1 MNFGSS
7 TVVIEKN
14 KKFSESCLWELQ
26 REYFHTEGID
36 AWVNQVPFYVTSNPF
51 LANCYAHIIVRLAQ
65 DWVKKHPGAEQQP
78 FYIVEL
84 GTGSGRL
91 SYYILKKIEKLQQQ
105 LNLVHIQFRYVMSD
119 FTESNLKYWEAHPAL
134 QHYLN
139 NGMLDFA
146 IFNME
151 EDTTIKLH
159 KAGTVL
165 TEGSMS
171 NPLTVIGNYI
181 FDTVSHDAFTVD
193 NGKVKESLV
202 SLATYH
208 ENMKNGRPVDW
219 EQVQITHTAV
229 DINEHYY
236 DDEDFNA
243 VVNSYNNVLTN
254 SHILIPIAGL
264 RTIRNLK
271 KLCGGK
277 ILLLSTDK
285 GYSHLEEIDHL
296 DHPHLAF
303 HGSFSMMVN
312 FHAIGKYFE
321 QCGGKA
327 LLQSLRTGIKTAA
340 FISGIDL
347 NEYPELAF
355 ALWEHVERL
364 SPGDYFILHRNI
376 SENFQHCILN
386 TLAAHMAFTD
396 WDPHI
401 YQKLSKQICEQIGSA
416 ESVTVE
422 YLTSHMPNL
431 AENFYYLPKGYDVM
445 FDIGI
450 LFHTLRRYTDAA
462 KYYKLSE
469 HYFGEQFG
477 LAYNI
482 GLCLYNGGEMQEA
495 LTYFRRAL
503 KLDPKSKETKEWIDF
518 IEKERAENR

>member
-1 MNFGSS
+1 MFGTS
-7 TVVIEKN
+7 TVVIEKD

-51 LANCYAHIIVRLAQ
+51 LANCYAHIIIRLAQ
-65 DWVKKHPGAEQQP
+65 DWIKKHPENINEP
-78 FYIVEL
+78 FYIMEL

-91 SYYILKKIEKLQQQ
+91 SYYILKKLEKLQQQ
-105 LNLVHIQFRYVMSD
+105 LNLKDIKFRYIMTD
-119 FTESNLKYWEAHPAL
+119 FTESNLKYWDSHPAL
-134 QHYLN
+134 QRFLE

-151 EDTTIKLH
+151 QDTNIELR
-159 KAGTVL
+159 KAGITL
-165 TEGSMS
+165 TEGSMV
-171 NPLTVIGNYI
+171 NPLTVIANYI
-181 FDTVSHDAFTVD
+181 FDTVSHDAFTVSD
-193 NGKVKESLV
+193 GKVKASLV
-202 SLATYH
+202 SLTTYH

-219 EQVQITHTAV
+219 EQVSINHSAV
-229 DINEHYY
+229 DIDEHYY
-236 DDEDFNA
+236 DDEGFNA
-243 VVNSYNNVLTN
+243 VVNQYNNLLTD
-254 SHILIPIAGL
+254 SHILVPIAGL

-271 KLCGGK
+271 KLSHGRM
-277 ILLLSTDK
+277 LVLSTDK
-285 GYSHLEEIDHL
+285 GYTHLQELDHL

-321 QCGGKA
+321 HSGGKA
-327 LLQSLRTGIKTAA
+327 ILQSLRTGIKTAA
-340 FISGIDL
+340 FVSGFDL
-347 NEYPELAF
+347 KDYPELEF
-355 ALWEHVERL
+355 SLYEHVERL

-386 TLAAHMAFTD
+386 TLAAHLAFTD

-401 YQKLSKQICEQIGSA
+401 YQKLSKQICEQITGA

-422 YLTSHMPNL
+422 YLTSHMSNL

-450 LFHTLRRYTDAA
+450 LFHTLRCYSDAA

-477 LAYNI
+477 LSYNI
-482 GLCLYNGGEMQEA
+482 GLCLYNNGDMQEA

-518 IEKERAENR
+518 IEKDRAENR

>member
-1 MNFGSS
+1 MFGSS
-7 TVVIEKN
+7 AVVIEKD
-14 KKFSESCLWELQ
+14 KKFSESCLWALQ
-26 REYFHTEGID
+26 REYFHNEGID

-51 LANCYAHIIVRLAQ
+51 LANCYAHVIVRLAQ
-65 DWVKKHPGAEQQP
+65 DWIKKHPDAVNDP
-78 FYIVEL
+78 FYILEL

-105 LNLVHIQFRYVMSD
+105 LNLEHIKFCYVMTD
-119 FTESNLKYWEAHPAL
+119 FTESNLKYWDSHPAL
-134 QHYLN
+134 QRFLE

-151 EDTTIKLH
+151 EDTTVNLRKR
-159 KAGTVL
+159 GTVL
-165 TEGSMS
+165 TEGSIT
-171 NPLTVIGNYI
+171 NPMTVIANYI
-181 FDTVSHDAFTVD
+181 FDTVSHDAFTVS
-193 NGKVKESLV
+193 NGEVNASLV
-202 SLATYH
+202 SLTTYH

-219 EQVQITHTAV
+219 EQVQITHNPVA
-229 DINEHYY
+229 IGENYY
-236 DDEDFNA
+236 DDQDFNQ
-243 VVNSYNNVLTN
+243 VIKSYADLLTQSN
-254 SHILIPIAGL
+254 ILIPIAGL

-271 KLCGGK
+271 KLCNDRM
-277 ILLLSTDK
+277 LLLSTDK
-285 GYSHLEEIDHL
+285 GYTHIEEMDHL

-312 FHAIGKYFE
+312 FHAIAKYFE
-321 QCGGKA
+321 VTGGKA
-327 LLQSLRTGIKTAA
+327 YMQSLRTGIKNAA
-340 FISGIDL
+340 FISGFDL
-347 NEYPELAF
+347 KDYPEFSFSLY
-355 ALWEHVERL
+355 EHIERL
-364 SPGDYFILHRNI
+364 SPSDYFILHRNI

-386 TLAAHMAFTD
+386 TLAAHLAFTD

-401 YQKLSKQICEQIGSA
+401 YQKLSKQICEQITSA

-431 AENFYYLPKGYDVM
+431 AENFYYLPKSYDVM

-450 LFHTLRRYTDAA
+450 LFHTLRRYGDAA

-482 GLCLYNGGEMQEA
+482 GLCLYNVGEMQEA
-495 LTYFRRAL
+495 LTYFHKAG
-503 KLDPKSKETKEWIDF
+503 KLDPKSKETKEWISF

>member
-1 MNFGSS
+1 MFGSS
-7 TVVIEKN
+7 AVVIEKD

-51 LANCYAHIIVRLAQ
+51 LANCYAHIIMRLAQ
-65 DWVKKHPGAEQQP
+65 DWIKKNPDSIDQP
-78 FYIVEL
+78 FYIMEL

-91 SYYILKKIEKLQQQ
+91 SYYILKKLEKLQQQ
-105 LNLVHIQFRYVMSD
+105 LQLTAIKFRYIMTD
-119 FTESNLKYWEAHPAL
+119 FTESNLKYWDSHPAL
-134 QHYLN
+134 QHFLE

-151 EDTTIKLH
+151 EDTNIKLR
-159 KAGTVL
+159 KAGITL
-165 TEGSMS
+165 TEGSMT
-171 NPLTVIGNYI
+171 NPLTVIANYI
-181 FDTVSHDAFTVD
+181 FDTVSHDAFTVSD
-193 NGKVKESLV
+193 GKVKASLV
-202 SLATYH
+202 SLTTYH
-208 ENMKNGRPVDW
+208 ENMKDGRPVDW
-219 EQVQITHTAV
+219 EKVSINHTAV
-229 DINEHYY
+229 DINDHYY

-243 VVNSYNNVLTN
+243 VVNNYNNLLTD

-271 KLCGGK
+271 KLSNNR

-285 GYSHLEEIDHL
+285 GYTHVQELDHL

-312 FHAIGKYFE
+312 FHAIAKYFE
-321 QCGGKA
+321 HSGGKA
-327 LLQSLRTGIKTAA
+327 ILQSLRTGIKTAA
-340 FISGIDL
+340 FISGFDL
-347 NEYPELAF
+347 NDFPELDF
-355 ALWEHVERL
+355 ALFEHVERL

-386 TLAAHMAFTD
+386 TLAAHLAFTD

-450 LFHTLRRYTDAA
+450 LFHSLRRYGDAV

-482 GLCLYNGGEMQEA
+482 GLCLYNNGELQEA
-495 LTYFRRAL
+495 LAYFRRAL

-518 IEKERAENR
+518 IEKDRAENR

>member
-1 MNFGSS
+1 MFGSS
-7 TVVIEKN
+7 TVVIEKD
-14 KKFSESCLWELQ
+14 KKFSESCLWALQ
-26 REYFHTEGID
+26 REYFHNEGID

-65 DWVKKHPGAEQQP
+65 DWVKKNPDTAHEP
-78 FYIVEL
+78 FYIMEL

-91 SYYILKKIEKLQQQ
+91 SYYILKKIEKLQKQ
-105 LNLVHIQFRYVMSD
+105 LQLEHIQFRYIMTD
-119 FTESNLKYWEAHPAL
+119 FTESNLKYWDSHHAL
-134 QHYLN
+134 QKYLQ

-151 EDTTIKLH
+151 EDTTIHLR

-165 TEGSMS
+165 TEGSIK
-171 NPLTVIGNYI
+171 NPMTVIANYI
-181 FDTVSHDAFTVD
+181 FDTVSHDAFTVS
-193 NGKVKESLV
+193 NGKVKASLV
-202 SLATYH
+202 SLTTYH
-208 ENMKNGRPVDW
+208 ENMKNGKAVDW
-219 EQVQITHTAV
+219 EQVKIDHNAV
-229 DINEHYY
+229 DIDEHYY
-236 DDEDFNA
+236 DDENFNA
-243 VVNSYNNVLTN
+243 VVNSYANLLSN

-271 KLCGGK
+271 KLSNGK
-277 ILLLSTDK
+277 MLLLSTDK
-285 GYSHLEEIDHL
+285 GYTHLEELDHL

-312 FHAIGKYFE
+312 FHAIAKYFE
-321 QCGGKA
+321 QCGGTA
-327 LLQSLRTGIKTAA
+327 LLQSLRTGIKTCA
-340 FISGIDL
+340 FTSGIDL
-347 NEYPELAF
+347 KEFPELDF

-386 TLAAHMAFTD
+386 TLAAHLAFTD

-401 YQKLSKQICEQIGSA
+401 YQKLSKQINEQITSA

-450 LFHTLRRYTDAA
+450 LFHTLRRYADAA

-482 GLCLYNGGEMQEA
+482 GLCLYNTGEMQEA

-503 KLDPKSKETKEWIDF
+503 KLDPKSRETREWIDF

>member
-1 MNFGSS
+1 VFGGS
-7 TVVIEKN
+7 TVVIEKD
-14 KKFSESCLWELQ
+14 KKFSESCLWALQ

-51 LANCYAHIIVRLAQ
+51 LANCYAHIIVRLGQ
-65 DWVKKHPGAEQQP
+65 NWVEKHPDAVNHP
-78 FYIVEL
+78 FYIMEL

-105 LNLVHIQFRYVMSD
+105 LGLTHIKFRYVMTD
-119 FTESNLKYWEAHPAL
+119 FTESNLKYWDSHPAL
-134 QHYLN
+134 QHFLE

-151 EDTTIKLH
+151 EDTEIQLR
-159 KAGTVL
+159 KAGTIL
-165 TEGSMS
+165 TAGSIV
-171 NPLTVIGNYI
+171 NPMTVIANYI
-181 FDTVSHDAFTVD
+181 FDTVSHDAFTVSD
-193 NGKVKESLV
+193 GKVKASLV
-202 SLATYH
+202 SLTTYH

-219 EQVQITHTAV
+219 EQVKV
-229 DINEHYY
+229 DHNPKEIGEHYY

-243 VVNSYNNVLTN
+243 VVNAYSNLLTQSN
-254 SHILIPIAGL
+254 ILIPIAGL

-271 KLCGGK
+271 KLCNDK
-277 ILLLSTDK
+277 MLVLSTDK
-285 GYSHLEEIDHL
+285 GYTHLEEMDHL

-312 FHAIGKYFE
+312 FHAIKLYFE
-321 QCGGKA
+321 RCGGQA
-327 LLQSLRTGIKTAA
+327 LLQSLRTGIKNAA
-340 FISGIDL
+340 FISGFDPKD
-347 NEYPELAF
+347 YPEFEF
-355 ALWEHVERL
+355 ALYENIERL
-364 SPGDYFILHRNI
+364 SPSDYFILHRNI

-401 YQKLSKQICEQIGSA
+401 YQKLSKQICEQITSA

-422 YLTSHMPNL
+422 YLTSHMSNL

-450 LFHTLRRYTDAA
+450 LFHTLRRYADAA

-477 LAYNI
+477 LSYNI
-482 GLCLYNGGEMQEA
+482 ALCLYNTGELQEA
-495 LTYFRRAL
+495 LSYFRRAL

>member
-1 MNFGSS
+1 MFGSS
-7 TVVIEKN
+7 SVVIEKD
-14 KKFSESCLWELQ
+14 KKFSESCLWALQ
-26 REYFHTEGID
+26 REYFHNEGID

-65 DWVKKHPGAEQQP
+65 DWIKKHPDAINHP
-78 FYIVEL
+78 FYILEL

-105 LNLVHIQFRYVMSD
+105 LNLTQIKFCYVMTD
-119 FTESNLKYWEAHPAL
+119 FTESNLKYWDSHPAL
-134 QHYLN
+134 QHFLE

-151 EDTTIKLH
+151 EDTTVQLRKH
-159 KAGTVL
+159 QTVL
-165 TEGSMS
+165 TEGSII
-171 NPLTVIGNYI
+171 NPMTVIANYI
-181 FDTVSHDAFTVD
+181 FDTVSHDAFTVS
-193 NGKVKESLV
+193 NGEVKASLV
-202 SLATYH
+202 NLTTYH

-219 EQVQITHTAV
+219 EQVQITHTPV
-229 DINEHYY
+229 GIGEHYY

-243 VVNSYNNVLTN
+243 VIKTYADLLTQSN
-254 SHILIPIAGL
+254 ILIPIAGL

-271 KLCGGK
+271 KLSNGK
-277 ILLLSTDK
+277 MLLLSTDK
-285 GYSHLEEIDHL
+285 GYTHIEEMDHL

-312 FHAIGKYFE
+312 FHAIAKYFE
-321 QCGGKA
+321 QTGGQA
-327 LLQSLRTGIKTAA
+327 IIQSLRTGIKNTA
-340 FISGIDL
+340 FISGFDL
-347 NEYPELAF
+347 NDFPELSF
-355 ALWEHVERL
+355 ALYEHVERL
-364 SPGDYFILHRNI
+364 SPSDYFILHRNI

-386 TLAAHMAFTD
+386 TLAAHLAFTD

-401 YQKLSKQICEQIGSA
+401 YQKLSKQICEQITSA
-416 ESVTVE
+416 ESATVE
-422 YLTSHMPNL
+422 YLTSHMSNL
-431 AENFYYLPKGYDVM
+431 AENFYYLPKSYDVM

-450 LFHTLRRYTDAA
+450 LFHTLRRYADAA

-469 HYFGEQFG
+469 HYFSEQFG

-482 GLCLYNGGEMQEA
+482 ALCLYNSGEMQEA
-495 LTYFRRAL
+495 LSYFRRAL

>member
-1 MNFGSS
+1 MFGSS
-7 TVVIEKN
+7 TVVIEKD
-14 KKFSESCLWELQ
+14 KKFSESCLWALQ

-65 DWVKKHPGAEQQP
+65 DWTKKHPEAANQP
-78 FYIVEL
+78 FYIMEL

-91 SYYILKKIEKLQQQ
+91 SYYILKKIEKLQKQ
-105 LNLVHIQFRYVMSD
+105 LKLDHIKFCYVMTD
-119 FTESNLKYWEAHPAL
+119 FTESNLKYWDSHPAL
-134 QHYLN
+134 QHYLQ

-151 EDTTIKLH
+151 EDSAVHLR

-165 TEGSMS
+165 TEGSIL
-171 NPLTVIGNYI
+171 NPMTVIANYI
-181 FDTVSHDAFTVD
+181 FDTVSHDAFTVS
-193 NGKVKESLV
+193 NGKVKASLV
-202 SLATYH
+202 SLTTYH

-219 EQVQITHTAV
+219 EQVKIEHKAE
-229 DINEHYY
+229 DIDEHYY

-243 VVNSYNNVLTN
+243 VVNSYNNLLTN

-271 KLCGGK
+271 KLSGGK
-277 ILLLSTDK
+277 MLLLSTDK
-285 GYSHLEEIDHL
+285 GYTHLEEIDHL

-321 QCGGKA
+321 QCGGTS
-327 LLQSLRTGIKTAA
+327 LLQSLRTGIKTVA
-340 FISGIDL
+340 FVSGIDL
-347 NEYPELAF
+347 SEFPELEF
-355 ALWEHVERL
+355 ALWENVERL

-386 TLAAHMAFTD
+386 TLVAHLAFTD

-401 YQKLSKQICEQIGSA
+401 YQKLSKQICEQISSA

-450 LFHTLRRYTDAA
+450 LFHTLRRFGDAA

-482 GLCLYNGGEMQEA
+482 GLCLYNTGEMQEA
-495 LTYFRRAL
+495 LSYFRRAL
-503 KLDPKSKETKEWIDF
+503 KLDPKSKETREWIDF

>member
-1 MNFGSS
+1 VRNSL
-7 TVVIEKN
+7 VVIEKD
-14 KKFSESCLWELQ
+14 KKFSESCLWALQ

-51 LANCYAHIIVRLAQ
+51 LANCYAHIIIRLAQ
-65 DWVKKHPGAEQQP
+65 DWVKKNPGAEQSP
-78 FYIVEL
+78 FYILEL

-91 SYYILKKIEKLQQQ
+91 SYYILKKILKLQQQ
-105 LNLVHIQFRYVMSD
+105 LKLEHIKFCYVMTD
-119 FTESNLKYWEAHPAL
+119 FTESNLKYWDSHPAL
-134 QHYLN
+134 QTYLK

-151 EDTTIKLH
+151 EDTTIKLR

-165 TEGSMS
+165 TEGSLQ
-171 NPLTVIGNYI
+171 NPVTVIANYI
-181 FDTVSHDAFTVD
+181 FDTVSHDAFTISD
-193 NGKVKESLV
+193 GKVKESLV
-202 SLATYH
+202 NLATYH

-219 EQVQITHTAV
+219 EQVQITHTAR
-229 DINEHYY
+229 DIDDHYY
-236 DDEDFNA
+236 DDDDFNA
-243 VVNSYNNVLTN
+243 VVNQYNNLLTD

-271 KLCGGK
+271 KLSGGK
-277 ILLLSTDK
+277 MLLLSTDK
-285 GYSHLEEIDHL
+285 GYSHLEELDHL

-312 FHAIGKYFE
+312 FHAIAKYFE
-321 QCGGKA
+321 HSGGKA
-327 LLQSLRTGIKTAA
+327 ILQSLRTGIKTAA
-340 FISGIDL
+340 FVSGIDL
-347 NEYPELAF
+347 NEYPELDF
-355 ALWEHVERL
+355 SLWEHVERL

-376 SENFQHCILN
+376 SENFQHSILN
-386 TLAAHMAFTD
+386 TLVAHLAFTD

-401 YQKLSKQICEQIGSA
+401 YQKLSKQICEQITSA
-416 ESVTVE
+416 ENVTVE

-450 LFHTLRRYTDAA
+450 LFHTLRRYGDAA

-469 HYFGEQFG
+469 QHFGEQFG

-482 GLCLYNGGEMQEA
+482 ALCSYNNGEMQEA

>member
-1 MNFGSS
+1 VFGSS
-7 TVVIEKN
+7 TVVIEKD
-14 KKFSESCLWELQ
+14 KKFSESCLWALQ

-51 LANCYAHIIVRLAQ
+51 LANCYAHVIVRLAQ
-65 DWVKKHPGAEQQP
+65 DWAKKHPESADQP
-78 FYIVEL
+78 FYILEL

-91 SYYILKKIEKLQQQ
+91 SYYILKKIEKLQKQ
-105 LNLVHIQFRYVMSD
+105 LHLDHIKFCYVMTD
-119 FTESNLKYWEAHPAL
+119 FTESNLKYWDSHPAL
-134 QHYLN
+134 QHYLQ

-151 EDTTIKLH
+151 EDTTVNLR

-165 TEGSMS
+165 TEGSMA
-171 NPLTVIGNYI
+171 NPMTVIANYI
-181 FDTVSHDAFTVD
+181 FDTVSHDAFTVS
-193 NGKVKESLV
+193 NGKVQASLV
-202 SLATYH
+202 SLTTYH
-208 ENMKNGRPVDW
+208 ENMKNGRPADW
-219 EQVQITHTAV
+219 EQVKIDHKAV
-229 DINEHYY
+229 DIDDHYY

-243 VVNSYNNVLTN
+243 VVNSYNNLLTN

-277 ILLLSTDK
+277 MLLLSTDK
-285 GYSHLEEIDHL
+285 GYSHVEEIDHL

-321 QCGGKA
+321 QCGGTS

-340 FISGIDL
+340 FVSGINL
-347 NEYPELAF
+347 KEFPELEF
-355 ALWEHVERL
+355 ALWENIERL

-386 TLAAHMAFTD
+386 TLVAHLAFTD

-401 YQKLSKQICEQIGSA
+401 YQKLSKQICEQISSA

-422 YLTSHMPNL
+422 YLTSHMSNL

-450 LFHTLRRYTDAA
+450 LFHTLKRFGDSA

-482 GLCLYNGGEMQEA
+482 GLCLYNTGDMQESLA
-495 LTYFRRAL
+495 YFRRAL